1 MQTNNINLDDI
12 NYNLDHDDYQDD
24 NEIRAPDP
32 VITETLIG
40 YTSYTN
46 NINLDDND
54 NDFDRIMKQ
63 SIEEFELAE
72 EQRINDLI
80 AKERNANTQKYN
92 DIKHKLQKVQSYDKI
107 YSITNGPTYD
117 TIISIIELYE
127 TGVIDIYVLDE
138 PSHTNI
144 FALLKTIRLTKEEY
158 SLLDDLIVK

>member
-1 MQTNNINLDDI
+1 MQTNNINLEDI
-12 NYNLDHDDYQDD
+12 NFNDDHD
-24 NEIRAPDP
+24 IRGPDP
-32 VITETLIG
+32 VITETLISNTL
-40 YTSYTN
+40 YTDYDDTLSQIIKLS
-46 NINLDDND
+46 IN
-54 NDFDRIMKQ
+54 
-63 SIEEFELAE
+63 EFELAE